1 MPKPKVNESNKDY
14 TKRCMS
20 DNEMKVKHPDFNE
33 RYAVCQAFYT
43 ELETSKT
50 SFDYDGT
57 LSTNKGKEIANR
69 VRGDIYIIS
78 ARNDK
83 EGMLSVAKELGIP
96 ESRVY
101 ATGSNKA
108 KIEKIKELGITTHY
122 DNNNDVIKE
131 LGSIG
136 KLI

>member
-1 MPKPKVNESNKDY
+1 MPKPKPYESNKDY

-20 DNEMKVKHPDFNE
+20 DTEMKSKHPDFNE

-57 LSTNKGKEIANR
+57 LSTTKGKEIANR

-78 ARNDK
+78 ARSDK
-83 EGMLSVAKELGIP
+83 QSMLSVAKDLGIP

>member
-1 MPKPKVNESNKDY
+1 MPKPKPYESNKDY

-20 DNEMKVKHPDFNE
+20 DSEMKSKHPDFNE

-57 LSTNKGKEIANR
+57 LSTEKGKQIAHR
-69 VRGDIYIIS
+69 VRDNVYIIS
-78 ARNDK
+78 AREDK
-83 EGMLSVAKELGIP
+83 VGMVTVAKELGIP
-96 ESRVY
+96 LSRVY

-122 DNNNDVIKE
+122 DNNPDIVKQ